1 MDVFNIAFSGF
12 NLVYTIFLIL
22 MLFYWMTVFI
32 GLLDLSSFD
41 FDVDIDA
48 DVDVELDVDV
58 DVDADVDVDTDVEV
72 EKEVAIG
79 GSGGGAGIF
88 LTFLS
93 FLNFGKI
100 PFMVLMSFLALSMWS
115 FAMIETHYFG
125 IQSVVWA
132 SIFFVPN
139 VVVGFL
145 VTKVI
150 TQPLRPIFKE
160 EENEFKT
167 HKDIIGKTGEV
178 ILKTDDQNLGQVE
191 IEGKQLG
198 KILITVK
205 ADQGYSL
212 ANGDQALVI
221 AYEEEDNYYVVT
233 PFG

>member
-1 MDVFNIAFSGF
+1 MDVLTIAFSGF
-12 NLVYTIFLIL
+12 NIVYSVFLIL
-22 MLFYWMTVFI
+22 ILLYWMTVFI
-32 GLLDLSSFD
+32 GLLDMSSFD
-41 FDVDIDA
+41 VDMDLDA
-48 DVDVELDVDV
+48 DVDMDLDV
-58 DVDADVDVDTDVEV
+58 DVDADVDVDVDADVEV
-72 EKEVAIG
+72 EKEIAIDG
-79 GSGGGAGIF
+79 AGGASVF

-93 FLNFGKI
+93 FLNFGKV

-115 FAMIETHYFG
+115 FAMAEAQYLG
-125 IQSVVWA
+125 ITSFQWSA
-132 SIFFVPN
+132 IFFVPN
-139 VVVGFL
+139 LVVGFL
-145 VTKVI
+145 VTKIV
-150 TQPLRPIFKE
+150 TQPLKPIFKE

-205 ADQGYSL
+205 ADKGYSL
-212 ANGDQALVI
+212 QNGDQALVI